1 MLIDWSLVV
10 TIGFVVIVSLVGAW
24 LSSRRRDECLVGFED
39 YHVTLEH
46 TDGRLIWG
54 KLKVSPTGLELQY
67 QRAVQDEEHVEAS
80 YVMYSG
86 EYQAIQAIYRYADVL
101 DAASQKRRAK
111 EVKQWFNPGP
121 LRFLLRRFRNFIGA
135 ASGSLN
141 DVISLL
147 MGRVRASPAAS
158 YFNETGETYLKRFSA
173 DLVGQAG
180 SGEHD
185 PLLEQFIGKRVVFE
199 IGEDQEVHEH
209 VGIFKNY
216 TASFFEILDVQYPFA
231 QKVPV
236 EPFSTVITDRII
248 AVVKNG
254 AVTLSNHCNYPILIV
269 ALEREGGDETLYNV
283 LVDSG
288 EEVSLPAPTANLNA
302 HLQLKV
308 MRELDMIVAR
318 SRAIIRHRAAVTEES
333 RLSDIVFDLGT
344 TLRRSDRKTA
354 HEQRLREEL
363 AADPNDAL
371 AAANLGALLVQC
383 EQYEEAATWLAAA
396 LERKDSLPDRGRRA
410 EMQLREL
417 QRRQRAVISAPATE
431 NDVRLEVHPGETT
444 TIQVP
449 NP

>member
-1 MLIDWSLVV
+1 MLIDWSLVA
-10 TIGFVVIVSLVGAW
+10 TIGFVVLVSLVGAW
-24 LSSRRRDECLVGFED
+24 LSSRRRDDCLVAFEN

-86 EYQAIQAIYRYADVL
+86 EFQEIQAIYRYADVL
-101 DAASQKRRAK
+101 DAASQKRRTK

-121 LRFLLRRFRNFIGA
+121 LRFLTRRLRNFIGT

-141 DVISLL
+141 DVIGLL
-147 MGRVRASPAAS
+147 MGRVRTSRAAN

-173 DLVGQAG
+173 DLAGQVG

-185 PLLEQFIGKRVVFE
+185 PLLEHFIGKRVVFE

-209 VGIFKNY
+209 VGILKNY

-231 QKVPV
+231 QKVPI
-236 EPFSTVITDRII
+236 EPLNTVVTDRIT
-248 AVVKNG
+248 AFEKDG
-254 AVTLSNHCNYPILIV
+254 AITLSNHCSYPILIV
-269 ALEREGGDETLYNV
+269 ALEREGADETLYNV

-288 EEVSLPAPTANLNA
+288 EVVNLPAATTNQKA
-302 HLQLKV
+302 HIQLKV
-308 MRELDMIVAR
+308 IRELDMIVAR
-318 SRAIIRHRAAVTEES
+318 SHAIIRHRAAVTEES

-344 TLRRSDRKTA
+344 TLRRTDRKTA
-354 HEQRLREEL
+354 HEQRLREDL

-371 AAANLGALLVQC
+371 AAANLGALLIQC
-383 EQYEEAATWLAAA
+383 EQYDEAAVWLTAA

-417 QRRQRAVISAPATE
+417 QRRLHTVISAPATE
-431 NDVRLEVHPGETT
+431 NDVRLEVRPGEAT
-444 TIQVP
+444 TIQLP
-449 NP
+449 SP